1 MTQSKD
7 DKFTTDLSGLDIED
21 TISIDTCTLSDRSI
35 GDITLTIGDL
45 YELSDINDY
54 VDNDTIDISSIANT
68 TIDTAYDVNLDWA
81 TNITIDRVM
90 FEDDMPD
97 PQEIKRMCE
106 EYPALEKVYENF
118 KTVYKMVEQDWKGK
132 TDDDEELPF

>member
-7 DKFTTDLSGLDIED
+7 KDEYTLDLTNIDGTMD
-21 TISIDTCTLSDRSI
+21 TITSTDSSISSI
-35 GDITLTIGDL
+35 GDIW
-45 YELSDINDY
+45 SDTNSIDTTYTVDSSWSNISDY
-54 VDNDTIDISSIANT
+54 IIDTDTIDLS
-68 TIDTAYDVNLDWA
+68 
-81 TNITIDRVM
+81 NITFDRVM

-118 KTVYKMVEQDWKGK
+118 KTVYKMVEQDWRGK
-132 TDDDEELPF
+132 QKDDELPF